1 MCKVSKRL
9 KTYLLVLNCYNN
21 YSVLKV
27 FHPCHTCP
35 IQNATCYK
43 CQKGHFYSVCCA
55 NKSTAATA
63 ETSSPTLVTT
73 GLLDI
78 SDGLTKAAMKI

>member
-1 MCKVSKRL
+1 M
-9 KTYLLVLNCYNN
+9 LLVIN
-21 YSVLKV
+21 VKR
-27 FHPCHTCP
+27 
-35 IQNATCYK
+35 
-43 CQKGHFYSVCCA
+43 SVCCA

-78 SDGLTKAAMKI
+78 SDGLTKAATKFSLNRNNVLA